1 MPLYIGTR
9 CIAAAALLY
18 VAITGAEAAP
28 TRVSL
33 AAEPY
38 PPFAAKDAEGQW
50 AGFEVDLA
58 KAVCKAAKLDCE
70 IVQTAWDG
78 IIPALNSNKIDVIW
92 ASMGIT
98 PERSR
103 QVAFTIPYYTT
114 PAHFVGAKGD
124 SFDFSPGGLKGKTVG
139 VQTSTVYADYI
150 ARAYPEAIVKTYS
163 TQDAANADLVAGRLD
178 LGLAD
183 SIALADF
190 LKGKDGECC
199 EVKNVPRDPIFE
211 AGIAGGLRKS
221 DIDLKARLDAGI
233 TAVYK
238 SGEFDRLAKRYF
250 NFDIGT
256 PPKD

>member
-1 MPLYIGTR
+1 MPLHIGTR
-9 CIAAAALLY
+9 CIAAALLY
-18 VAITGAEAAP
+18 VAITGAYAGP
-28 TRVSL
+28 IRVSL

-38 PPFAAKDAEGQW
+38 PPFASKTADGQW

-58 KAVCKAAKLDCE
+58 KAVCQAAKLDCE

-78 IIPALNSNKIDVIW
+78 IIPALNSGKIDVIW

-98 PERSR
+98 PERS
-103 QVAFTIPYYTT
+103 QQIAFTIPYYTT
-114 PAHFVGAKGD
+114 PAHFIGAKGD
-124 SFDFSPGGLKGKTVG
+124 SFDFSPAGLKGKIVG
-139 VQTSTVYADYI
+139 VQTSTIYVDYL
-150 ARAYPEAIVKTYS
+150 ARAYPDVAVKTYA
-163 TQDAANADLVAGRLD
+163 TQDAANTDLVAGRID

-190 LKGKDGECC
+190 LKGRDGACC
-199 EVKNVPRDPIFE
+199 EVKNVPKDPIFE

-221 DIDLKARLDAGI
+221 DIDLKAKLDAGI

-238 SGEFDRLAKRYF
+238 SGEFDKLAKRYF
-250 NFDIGT
+250 SFDIGT